1 MVSITSSQSLSIVD
15 LVYKRIEI
23 ITLRIKTIQ
32 NTYDQVAN
40 VSLKNRLLEEHS
52 KLKSKF
58 MEVKSLVLLIENSSN
73 DNLGISKLLSE
84 KYIRSK
90 KEILSNNYL
99 FST

>member
-1 MVSITSSQSLSIVD
+1 MSITSSQSLSIVD

-32 NTYDQVAN
+32 NTYKQVTN
-40 VSLKNRLLEEHS
+40 VNLKIRLVEEHS

-58 MEVKSLVLLIENSSN
+58 LEVKSLVLLIENSSN
-73 DNLGISKLLSE
+73 DKFGISKLLSE
-84 KYIRSK
+84 KYLRSK
-90 KEILSNNYL
+90 KEILSDHYL

>member
-1 MVSITSSQSLSIVD
+1 MSKTYSQSLSIVD

-32 NTYDQVAN
+32 NTYEQVTN
-40 VSLKNRLLEEHS
+40 VNLKNRLVEEHS

-58 MEVKSLVLLIENSSN
+58 LEVKPLILLIENSSN
-73 DNLGISKLLSE
+73 DKLGISKLLSE
-84 KYIRSK
+84 KYLRSK
-90 KEILSNNYL
+90 REILSNNYL

>member
-1 MVSITSSQSLSIVD
+1 MTINSGLSLSIVD

-32 NTYDQVAN
+32 SSYEQVTN
-40 VSLKNRLLEEHS
+40 VNLKNRLVEEHS

-58 MEVKSLVLLIENSSN
+58 LEVKPLVLLIKNSST
-73 DNLGISKLLSE
+73 DKLGTSKLLLE
-84 KYIRSK
+84 KYLRSK
-90 KEILSNNYL
+90 KEIHSDNFL

>member
-1 MVSITSSQSLSIVD
+1 MVTINSCQSLSIVD

-32 NTYDQVAN
+32 SSYKQVTN
-40 VSLKNRLLEEHS
+40 LNLKNRLVKEHL

-58 MEVKSLVLLIENSSN
+58 LEVKSLILLIENSST
-73 DNLGISKLLSE
+73 DKLGISKLLFE
-84 KYIRSK
+84 KYLRSK
-90 KEILSNNYL
+90 KEILSDNFL

>member
-1 MVSITSSQSLSIVD
+1 MSITSSQSLSIVD

-32 NTYDQVAN
+32 NTYKQVTN
-40 VSLKNRLLEEHS
+40 VNLKIRLVEEHS

-58 MEVKSLVLLIENSSN
+58 LEVKSLVLLIENSSN
-73 DNLGISKLLSE
+73 DKLGISKLLSE
-84 KYIRSK
+84 KYLRSK
-90 KEILSNNYL
+90 KEILSDHYL